1 MKNIA
6 LAAAVF
12 IVLLVSLSFGER
24 IGVEVFSWL
33 SYLTALALNNLQDV
47 VNSIQA
53 YLQLNWGKVALA
65 LVLTLPISY
74 WLRHK
79 NRSADPASSKTSKR
93 KVAIF
98 LAVFLGWAGVHR
110 FYVGQL
116 GWGLMY
122 LVLFY
127 LFAPL
132 SVLLGWID
140 AIRYLL
146 MSDEEFALL

>member
-1 MKNIA
+1 MKTIA
-6 LAAAVF
+6 LAIAVF

-24 IGVEVFSWL
+24 IGLEVFSWL
-33 SYLTALALNNLQDV
+33 SYLTGLALNNLQDV
-47 VNSIQA
+47 VNTIQA

-65 LVLTLPISY
+65 LLLTLPISY
-74 WLRHK
+74 WLRYK
-79 NRSADPASSKTSKR
+79 NRSTDQPTSKTSKR

-98 LAVFLGWAGVHR
+98 LAVFLGWMGVHR
-110 FYVGQL
+110 FYLGQL

-122 LVLFY
+122 LALFY

>member
-6 LAAAVF
+6 LAIAVF

-24 IGVEVFSWL
+24 IGLEVFGWL
-33 SYLTALALNNLQDV
+33 SYLTGLAFNNLQDTIH
-47 VNSIQA
+47 SIQA
-53 YLQLNWGKVALA
+53 YLQFNWGKVALA
-65 LVLTLPISY
+65 LLLTLPISY
-74 WLRHK
+74 WLRYK
-79 NRSADPASSKTSKR
+79 SRSSDQPTSKTSKR

-110 FYVGQL
+110 FYLGQL

-132 SVLLGWID
+132 AVLLGWID

-146 MSDEEFALL
+146 MSDDEFTFL